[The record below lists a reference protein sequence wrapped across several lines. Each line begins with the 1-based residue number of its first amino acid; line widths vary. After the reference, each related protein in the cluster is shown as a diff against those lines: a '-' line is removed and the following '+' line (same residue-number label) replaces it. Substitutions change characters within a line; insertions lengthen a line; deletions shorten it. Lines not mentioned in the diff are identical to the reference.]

1 MSNILGS
8 MLFNAS
14 INSEANAKTEFITKY
29 GSYADKYDK
38 INNLGEQKRIWPYLI
53 SVLLFIGIIICYI
66 YSKEEIDKTTNEPK
80 PKTKSQ
86 KIISYIGYV
95 FLGLFILSILYN
107 GAYYIF
113 YYYPQ
118 YRQWHASLPAE
129 AIPLLKKI
137 DTLETVSNLTR
148 SSYYNRPPPV

>member
-80 PKTKSQ
+80 PKTKFQ
-86 KIISYIGYV
+86 KIISYIG
-95 FLGLFILSILYN
+95 
-107 GAYYIF
+107 
-113 YYYPQ
+113 
-118 YRQWHASLPAE
+118 
-129 AIPLLKKI
+129 
-137 DTLETVSNLTR
+137 
-148 SSYYNRPPPV
+148 